1 MDRPSDI
8 SARTERGITTKQNTE
23 AIKFVAGKLALIGDQ
38 LNQSYEELNQSY
50 EEVRSC
56 IKLESCLDMLH
67 LVLKA

>member
-8 SARTERGITTKQNTE
+8 SACSERGITTKQNTE

-38 LNQSYEELNQSY
+38 LNQSYEELPCS
-50 EEVRSC
+50 EVRSC